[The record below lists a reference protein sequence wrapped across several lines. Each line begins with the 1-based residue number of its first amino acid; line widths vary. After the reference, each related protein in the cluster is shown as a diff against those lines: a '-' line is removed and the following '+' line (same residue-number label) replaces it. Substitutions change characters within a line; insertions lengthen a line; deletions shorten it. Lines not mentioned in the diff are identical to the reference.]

1 MSYRSIIGFS
11 LLPVV
16 LVVQAVY
23 AEDVVSLQS
32 VEVVGLRNAARYQ
45 YTASPEQTQFA
56 TKTATSSNNVPQ
68 SVSVITRRHL
78 DERDPKDIA
87 ETLSYTAGASGGYRG
102 ENGIIEMSVRGI
114 GFKSD
119 GGGQPTFLDGL
130 RYPASLEVSPY
141 AVDRI
146 EVLKGPSSVLYG
158 QANPGGLVNI
168 SLKEASG
175 SNENEVMFKAGTGM
189 LIEGG
194 IDLDRAVNDEWAY
207 RIVGDVKQVNWQA
220 GDVAQ
225 QRSLTLAPSLRWKPN
240 EQTEWKLKAFYERQ
254 PEAGDRNFLV
264 RKGTV
269 DAVEGRR
276 IPYDFFAGS
285 KNFHNF
291 NNRKAHI
298 GHRFSHDFGNGFS
311 IEQNLRYGQYADN
324 WKTLVVWNAGEGSK
338 LIRKAR
344 RFEDGSRDLLVDNR
358 LRWQGIVGTAKHDVL
373 FGIDYANRRA
383 DLKGWL
389 GDALFIDWR
398 NPAYGVSVDEPPL
411 SNDETTKIKQTGV
424 YVQDQ
429 IQRGKWHFL
438 AGGRY
443 DRVKRNY
450 SDNLHG
456 KHQSQTDGKLTWR
469 TGVLYALSNGFS
481 PYVSY
486 STSFLPEAGA
496 AADGSMLKPTTARQW
511 EVGLKYQPNPSFS
524 VNTALFD
531 IEQKNLTVYTPLTY
545 EKTQR
550 GKMRTRGAEI
560 EIQGDITPAW
570 GISGNYTYLDKKVR
584 QDSNASA
591 IGTTSWGVPKHSVSL
606 WTDYR
611 FSGVLRGV
619 STGLGLRYIGKTWG
633 DNANTFHVP
642 AYALWDMKLA
652 YKPGEYWRSLKGTH
666 VQLNVQN
673 LANKKYVASC
683 SNDSACFYGKGRVVT
698 ISAGYR
704 W

>member
-1 MSYRSIIGFS
+1 MNYRLIMGFS
-11 LLPVV
+11 LLPTV
-16 LVVQAVY
+16 LAIQAAY
-23 AEDVVSLQS
+23 AQDTVELET
-32 VEVVGLRNAARYQ
+32 VEVAGQRNAARYQ
-45 YTASPEQTQFA
+45 YTASPQQSQSA
-56 TKTATSSNNVPQ
+56 TKTATLSNNVPQ
-68 SVSVITRRHL
+68 SVSVVTRRHL
-78 DERDPKDIA
+78 DERDPKDMA
-87 ETLSYTAGASGGYRG
+87 ETLVYTAGASGGYRG

-114 GFKSD
+114 GFKSG

-130 RYPASLEVSPY
+130 RYPASLEISPY

-168 SLKEASG
+168 SFKEASG
-175 SNENEVMFKAGTGM
+175 SNENEIMFKTGTGK
-189 LIEGG
+189 LAEVGV
-194 IDLDRAVNDEWAY
+194 DLDRAVNDEWAY
-207 RIVGDVKQVNWQA
+207 RIVGDAKQVNWQA
-220 GDVAQ
+220 GDVAR

-240 EQTEWKLKAFYERQ
+240 EQTEWTLKAFYERQ

-264 RKGTV
+264 RQGTV
-269 DAVEGRR
+269 DAVEGSY
-276 IPYDFFAGS
+276 IPYDFFAGD

-311 IEQNLRYGQYADN
+311 VEQNLRYGQYSDD
-324 WKTLVVWNAGEGSK
+324 WKTLVVWYAGEGSE

-344 RFEDGSRDLLVDNR
+344 RFEDSSRDLLVDNR
-358 LRWQGIVGTAKHDVL
+358 LRWQGNIGSVKHDAL
-373 FGIDYANRRA
+373 FGLDYADRRA
-383 DLKGWL
+383 DLKAWL
-389 GDALFIDWR
+389 GNAPSIDWR
-398 NPAYGVSVDEPPL
+398 SPVYGVSVEEPPL
-411 SNDETTKIKQTGV
+411 TTDETTKIKQTGV

-429 IQRGKWHFL
+429 IQWGNWHFL

-443 DRVKRNY
+443 DRVRRNY
-450 SDNLHG
+450 RDDLYG
-456 KHQSQTDGKLTWR
+456 KSQLQSDGKFTWR
-469 TGVLYALSNGFS
+469 TGVLYAFSNGLS
-481 PYVSY
+481 PYMSY

-511 EVGLKYQPNPSFS
+511 EAGLKYQPNPSFS
-524 VNTALFD
+524 ANAALFD

-550 GKMRTRGAEI
+550 GKVRTRGAEI

-584 QDSNASA
+584 EDSDASA
-591 IGTTSWGVPKHSVSL
+591 VGTTSWGVPKHSFSL

-611 FSGVLRGV
+611 FSGVLSGV
-619 STGLGLRYIGKTWG
+619 SAGLGLRHISKTWG
-633 DNANTFHVP
+633 DNANTFRVP
-642 AYALWDMKLA
+642 AYTLWDMKLA
-652 YKPGEYWRSLKGTH
+652 YKPGEHWRALKGTQ

-673 LANKKYVASC
+673 LTNKEYVASC
-683 SNDSACFYGKGRVVT
+683 ANDNACFYGKGRVVT
-698 ISAGYR
+698 LSAGYR